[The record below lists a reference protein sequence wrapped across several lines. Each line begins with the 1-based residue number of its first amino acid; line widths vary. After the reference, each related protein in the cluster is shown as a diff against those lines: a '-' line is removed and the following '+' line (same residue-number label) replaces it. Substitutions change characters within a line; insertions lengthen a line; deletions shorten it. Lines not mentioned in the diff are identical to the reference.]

1 MKSLTTTALFSA
13 ALAVILGHASA
24 AQIITNGAFDAGL
37 TGWTKSDLTGSDG
50 TFSVQTGTVSPISG
64 TAVAAPPSPPN
75 SAMTDAQGPG
85 THVLYQDFAVTEPV
99 GSAVLTFSLFL
110 GNQAG
115 AYYVPTPATLNFGVA
130 DFSQQARVDILLSS
144 GGAFSV
150 ASNDVLL
157 NVFQTA
163 SGSSTL
169 PSGYANYSFQ
179 IASVLNANVNRT
191 LRLRFA
197 EVDNVGPFQLGVDN
211 VSLETSAAPEPAS
224 FVTAGLGV
232 LGLFAVWKCQERKL
246 RRS

>member
-1 MKSLTTTALFSA
+1 MKSLITTALFST
-13 ALAVILGHASA
+13 ALALIPGHASA
-24 AQIITNGAFDAGL
+24 AQILSNGGFDAGL
-37 TGWTKSDLTGSDG
+37 TGWTKSDTTGSDG
-50 TFSVQTGTVSPISG
+50 TFSLQTGTVSPLSG
-64 TAVAAPPSPPN
+64 TAVPAPPSAPN

-85 THVLYQDFAVTEPV
+85 THVLYQDFAVTGPV

-115 AYYVPTPATLNFGVA
+115 AYYVPSPATFDFGVA
-130 DFSQQARVDILLSS
+130 AFNQQARVDVLLSS
-144 GGAFSV
+144 AGAFSLS
-150 ASNDVLL
+150 SNDVLL
-157 NVFQTA
+157 NVFQTP
-163 SGSSTL
+163 SGSATL

-197 EVDNVGPFQLGVDN
+197 EVDNVAPFQLGVDN
-211 VSLETSAAPEPAS
+211 VSLETSAVPEPVS

-232 LGLFAVWKCQERKL
+232 FGVLVLWKCRDRKL